1 MGMGK
6 ENVSAEPHR
15 SPDPVQT
22 ALPMTHM
29 LLPYSCVLDPLPL
42 VCYRMKDG
50 AGAPCCWGLPSQGW
64 VGLPAPWVSAPPSPQ
79 VLRGSGYLFPRT
91 CHTRGLHPLNAG
103 RSRASGPGWLSAAVG
118 AGICSLCSLSP
129 TGVLLE
135 EASPSA
141 LPALPGLSSDA
152 LSPLLMLHPD

>member
-42 VCYRMKDG
+42 VCYRMKDP
-50 AGAPCCWGLPSQGW
+50 ARLRHYWRERESRYS
-64 VGLPAPWVSAPPSPQ
+64 VGTGNVDFAEG
-79 VLRGSGYLFPRT
+79 RCFPRIFF
-91 CHTRGLHPLNAG
+91 R
-103 RSRASGPGWLSAAVG
+103 
-118 AGICSLCSLSP
+118 
-129 TGVLLE
+129 
-135 EASPSA
+135 
-141 LPALPGLSSDA
+141 LPWE
-152 LSPLLMLHPD
+152 

>member
-6 ENVSAEPHR
+6 EKVSAEPHR
-15 SPDPVQT
+15 SPNPVQT
-22 ALPMTHM
+22 TLPMTHI
-29 LLPYSCVLDPLPL
+29 LLPYSWVLDTLPL

-50 AGAPCCWGLPSQGW
+50 AGVPCCWGLPSQGW
-64 VGLPAPWVSAPPSPQ
+64 AGLLDPWVSAPPCPQ

-91 CHTRGLHPLNAG
+91 CRTRGLHPPNAG
-103 RSRASGPGWLSAAVG
+103 RSQASGRGWLSAAVG
-118 AGICSLCSLSP
+118 GGICGLCSLSP

-141 LPALPGLSSDA
+141 LPALPDLSSDA